1 MSPTVN
7 TDGGIRSD
15 FRVKVERTKVLTVA
29 WGSSLLDW
37 GQEIS
42 WSWSLSFSVL
52 AMARK
57 EVIVGAPDGYWY
69 SVHAIDGSGSLR
81 WDNVERR
88 ICRCDSS
95 TSGSGVEV
103 IAPKSEALHAS
114 LAVLPI
120 ADTSA
125 ECRWRKEECGDMT
138 GLKFEDLQLKTAVK

>member
-1 MSPTVN
+1 MVVYTSLKKHAFAVLKCQKNGPSDQSKMTQDQSWPQGAHVWKTVI
-7 TDGGIRSD
+7 G
-15 FRVKVERTKVLTVA
+15 
-29 WGSSLLDW
+29 
-37 GQEIS
+37 
-42 WSWSLSFSVL
+42 
-52 AMARK
+52 
-57 EVIVGAPDGYWY
+57 GAPDGYWY

-114 LAVLPI
+114 LALLPI

-125 ECRWRKEECGDMT
+125 ECRWRKEECGGT
-138 GLKFEDLQLKTAVK
+138 IGLEFESLLLKIAVK

>member
-69 SVHAIDGSGSLR
+69 GAHAMDRSGSLR
-81 WDNVERR
+81 EDNAQRS
-88 ICRCDSS
+88 ICSCASS
-95 TSGSGVEV
+95 RSVSGVEAV
-103 IAPKSEALHAS
+103 PPKSDAFRAS
-114 LAVLPI
+114 LEASPVV
-120 ADTSA
+120 DTSV
-125 ECRWRKEECGDMT
+125 ECRWSR
-138 GLKFEDLQLKTAVK
+138 EDS